1 MRRVE
6 GPVMAEEGGGGGG
19 WGKSKSRPRKIYGE
33 KKKTEKERTKRTGIQ
48 IHKYTVPRQTD
59 TSTQS
64 NTNIQTHIQTK
75 ILRQKRTDKVN
86 TFIIDNGV
94 PGVSP
99 SPRQIQSIH
108 GREMG
113 SRRIR
118 GRSRGRS
125 RGRGRPETFKERGE
139 EVKVR

>member
-1 MRRVE
+1 MYSDSDQQTQTQK
-6 GPVMAEEGGGGGG
+6 A
-19 WGKSKSRPRKIYGE
+19 
-33 KKKTEKERTKRTGIQ
+33 TQ
-48 IHKYTVPRQTD
+48 ILRHKYID
-59 TSTQS
+59 KQS
-64 NTNIQTHIQTK
+64 EK
-75 ILRQKRTDKVN
+75 KRTDKAN
-86 TFIIDNGV
+86 TFIIDNGI